1 MASPIF
7 RLAGVELYF
16 ADLERAQVFYQ
27 QVLGLELAEAQA
39 GHHAKFTTPGGF
51 VCLERKGVEDYPS
64 ANKAVLFLE
73 VSNLSQ
79 ALERVGPDRVIRR
92 GARGSSAWAV
102 LHDPEGHNILLIQ
115 GRAA

>member
-1 MASPIF
+1 MAPPTF

-16 ADLERAQVFYQ
+16 ADLERAQEFYQ

-39 GHHAKFTTPGGF
+39 DHHAKFTTPSGF
-51 VCLERKGVEDYPS
+51 VCLERQGVEDYAS

-73 VSNLSQ
+73 VSNLSE

-115 GRAA
+115 GPAA